1 MNNNCINLKQ
11 KLDRSL
17 YCKINKCSITL
28 KDCSNC
34 KFKEYKAIRNKPIKG
49 KKHKLTKAT
58 EIPKSVKKKVWKR
71 DNHKCIFCHEEVPWN
86 LANSHFVKRSHNG
99 LGIEEDVFTACIKC
113 HQKFDDSIDRES
125 MKIIAYNHLRK
136 FYKDLDE
143 KDLVYKKY
151 SIKK

>member
-1 MNNNCINLKQ
+1 MNNKCINLKQ

-17 YCKINKCSITL
+17 YCKINKYSITL

>member
-1 MNNNCINLKQ
+1 MTVCINLKQ

>member
-11 KLDRSL
+11 KFDRSL

>member
-1 MNNNCINLKQ
+1 MNNKCINLKQ

>member
-151 SIKK
+151 GIKK

>member
-86 LANSHFVKRSHNG
+86 LANSHFIKRSHNG
-99 LGIEEDVFTACIKC
+99 LGIEQDVFTACIKC

-125 MKIIAYNHLRK
+125 MKIIAYNHLRE

-151 SIKK
+151 GIKK

>member
-1 MNNNCINLKQ
+1 MTVCINLKQ

-151 SIKK
+151 GIKK

>member
-17 YCKINKCSITL
+17 YCKFNKCSITL

-151 SIKK
+151 GIKK

>member
-28 KDCSNC
+28 KDCNNC

-58 EIPKSVKKKVWKR
+58 EIPKSVKKKVWER

-99 LGIEEDVFTACIKC
+99 LGIEQDVFTACIKC

-125 MKIIAYNHLRK
+125 MKIIAYNHLCE

-151 SIKK
+151 DIKK

>member
-113 HQKFDDSIDRES
+113 HQKFDDSIKREN

-151 SIKK
+151 GIKK

>member
-1 MNNNCINLKQ
+1 MNNKCINLKQ

-125 MKIIAYNHLRK
+125 MKIIAYNHLHK

>member
-1 MNNNCINLKQ
+1 MTVCINLKQ

-28 KDCSNC
+28 KDCNNC

-151 SIKK
+151 GIKK

>member
-58 EIPKSVKKKVWKR
+58 EIPKSVKMKVWKR

-151 SIKK
+151 GIKK